1 MSNEEKILIVD
12 DDKIFLTYI
21 RRKLNEKFSILT
33 ADSGLHGLDLLES
46 DGPFALA
53 VVDYFM
59 PEMNGVEFLEKV
71 REKYPDTVRMILTG
85 ATDLQSVMEIVNN
98 TNVFRFINKPC
109 SHEVLGTVLEKGLEQ
124 YRLIQSEKQK
134 KEEVVIAYKQMIH
147 YAKALN
153 ETVAS
158 LKNKNRELNEAY
170 YDTIKR
176 LVIASEYKDE
186 DTYDHII
193 RMSRYSAFLAEK
205 LNLSREEVE
214 NILFASPMHDVG
226 KIGIPDAII
235 MKPARL
241 TDEEFEQIKNHTV
254 FGAKILAGSKAEI
267 LELARVIAISHH
279 ERWDGTGYPYGIGGE
294 DIPLV
299 GRIVALADT
308 FDALTSRRPY
318 KDAYPVD
325 VAYDIIRKERG
336 RQLDPDI
343 VDIFINNYDE
353 FIKIKEEVNYSDKEM
368 INSFTRSQRDE
379 ITGSDE

>member
-1 MSNEEKILIVD
+1 MSSEEKILIVD

-21 RRKLNEKFSILT
+21 RRKLNDRFSIVT
-33 ADSGLHGLDLLES
+33 ADSGSNGLDLIES

-71 REKYPDTVRMILTG
+71 REKYPDTVRMILTA

-109 SHEVLGTVLEKGLEQ
+109 SYELLGTVLEKGLEQ
-124 YRLIQSEKQK
+124 YRLIQSEKQR
-134 KEEVVIAYKQMIH
+134 KEEVVIAYKQMIN
-147 YAKALN
+147 YARALN
-153 ETVAS
+153 ETVGS
-158 LKNKNRELNEAY
+158 LKEKNRELNEAY

-193 RMSRYSAFLAEK
+193 RMSRYSALLAEK
-205 LNLSREEVE
+205 LVLPGEEVD
-214 NILFASPMHDVG
+214 NILFASPMHDIG

-235 MKPARL
+235 MKPGKL
-241 TDEEFEQIKNHTV
+241 TDEEFELIKNHTV
-254 FGAKILAGSKAEI
+254 FGAKILEGSKAGI

-279 ERWDGTGYPYGIGGE
+279 EKWNGKGYPSGVKGT

-318 KDAYPVD
+318 KDPYPAD
-325 VAYDIIRKERG
+325 VAYDIIKKERG
-336 RQLDPDI
+336 QHFDPG
-343 VDIFINNYDE
+343 VADIFLDNYSE
-353 FIKIKEEVNYSDKEM
+353 FIKIQQEVNSSDHE
-368 INSFTRSQRDE
+368 TPDDYARSERDE
-379 ITGSDE
+379 VTGSR